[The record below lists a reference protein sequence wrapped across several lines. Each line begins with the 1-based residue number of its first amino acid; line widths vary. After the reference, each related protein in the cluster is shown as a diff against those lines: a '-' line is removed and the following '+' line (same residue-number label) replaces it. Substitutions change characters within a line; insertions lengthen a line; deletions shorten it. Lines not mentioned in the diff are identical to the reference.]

1 MGQSIG
7 QSAGQSIGHCT
18 KPLQAAQKRRGTN
31 WLPAEFLGL
40 VPVVNL
46 SPVICVNHTDNQLTV
61 IHCVDNAVAAN
72 TQPEKPLMPFQWFNV
87 GAVGQLFYCRNYPN
101 TVILGKPVDEF
112 LGFLLDDDFIH
123 H

>member
-1 MGQSIG
+1 MG
-7 QSAGQSIGHCT
+7 QSAGQSVGQSTGHCT
-18 KPLQAAQKRRGTN
+18 EPPQTAQKGGEPIGSTPFLLSILAIN
-31 WLPAEFLGL
+31 LPSVSG
-40 VPVVNL
+40 
-46 SPVICVNHTDNQLTV
+46 VNHIDNQLTV

-101 TVILGKPVDEF
+101 TVILGKPIDEF

>member
-1 MGQSIG
+1 M
-7 QSAGQSIGHCT
+7 GHCT
-18 KPLQAAQKRRGTN
+18 KPPQAAQKGGEPIGSPLN
-31 WLPAEFLGL
+31 FLVLEPA
-40 VPVVNL
+40 VNL
-46 SPVICVNHTDNQLTV
+46 PPVSGVNHIDNQLTV